1 MEAHL
6 KTPDAKSEE
15 LEEFLWKY

>member
-6 KTPDAKSEE
+6 KTPDAKSEK